1 MFSFSGTD
9 GEPFTFYPVFPCSEI
24 HSKTFPLLPCAIAVG
39 GLKQSWLVWP
49 PPIGASSRNI
59 EYGQPEAPP
68 NTLVRRLSNGSH
80 SESGAFSRGAQTA
93 TNTQTLLRSLY
104 CASDFW
110 GLSVWMMAMMM
121 GAIRSSRIVVAAAF
135 DRCEGKLALSLPFDA
150 KDPSVFNSCC
160 CSAF

>member
-1 MFSFSGTD
+1 MGNPSLFILFFRAVK
-9 GEPFTFYPVFPCSEI
+9 FTP
-24 HSKTFPLLPCAIAVG
+24 KTFPSLPCAIAVG

-49 PPIGASSRNI
+49 PPIGASSRTI

-68 NTLVRRLSNGSH
+68 NALVRRLSNGSH

-121 GAIRSSRIVVAAAF
+121 GAIRSARIVAVAAAF
-135 DRCEGKLALSLPFDA
+135 DRCEGKLALSPPLDTR
-150 KDPSVFNSCC
+150 DPSVFNSCC